1 MLLANKEGIVVTGPV
16 VNLNVA
22 GPGAGGS
29 LVVFTIPVLLGQ
41 LVGVKSVKIR
51 KVLLHNNAAGNTTV
65 LIGNGIAGVG
75 IPVLLPALDS
85 FNGLTDPYTVDADFP
100 EVESFANITAWA
112 VALVALGTIDI
123 QLEVA
128 IIG

>member
-1 MLLANKEGIVVTGPV
+1 MLLANKEGIIVTGPV
-16 VNLNVA
+16 VNLIA
-22 GPGAGGS
+22 GGAAGS
-29 LVVFTIPVLLGQ
+29 LVVITIPVLVGQ
-41 LVGVKSVKIR
+41 LVGLKSVKIR
-51 KVLLHNNAAGNTTV
+51 KVLLHNNVAGNTTV

-85 FNGLTDPYTVDADFP
+85 MNDLTDPYVVDTDFP

-112 VALVALGTIDI
+112 AALLVAGTIDI

>member
-16 VNLNVA
+16 VPLV
-22 GPGAGGS
+22 PGGAAAS
-29 LVVFTIPVLLGQ
+29 LLVFAIPVLVGQ

-51 KVLLHNNAAGNTTV
+51 KVILHNNAAGNTTV
-65 LIGNGIAGVG
+65 FIGNGAVGVG

-85 FNGLTDPYTVDADFP
+85 LNGLTDSYTADVDFP
-100 EVESFANITAWA
+100 EVESFANIVAWT
-112 VALVALGTIDI
+112 VALAGTIDC